1 MTVINDSA
9 NGAGRVRAD
18 QRRQLRDVSSVRRAP
33 ALMRGATEHGRAE
46 SHLLCLEVADL
57 DADGRSRRYTCPMQV
72 EVHLYAELARLAP
85 DNRGVLTLDVP
96 DGAHV
101 SDLLERL
108 ALDTLCRI
116 IVGLNGEAVS
126 LDQELV
132 DGARI
137 DLLTPMAGGSPA

>member
-1 MTVINDSA
+1 
-9 NGAGRVRAD
+9 
-18 QRRQLRDVSSVRRAP
+18 
-33 ALMRGATEHGRAE
+33 
-46 SHLLCLEVADL
+46 
-57 DADGRSRRYTCPMQV
+57 MQV